1 MRTIETVMHR
11 LTDAKSITQD
21 ILEMLRMADP
31 EFSEKESRFLQAA
44 ASLKKEI
51 GNSVSPSA
59 NEYLSAMEEKFAS
72 SVIFI
77 GWQGFQLNL
86 SIYHDP
92 VNVLLLEEDYE
103 MLHQERRLGT
113 IPAVNTAQYTICSFC
128 DALKHWSKDYVH
140 LIEDITDFYSY
151 LETVGY
157 KIAHYYGYRMANR
170 FLPHVIPGYISDE
183 VHTRRYTTKLQEYLN
198 IKLELIP

>member
-1 MRTIETVMHR
+1 MRTIETAMHR

>member
-198 IKLELIP
+198 IKLKLIP